1 VEAKLS
7 TVICNGD
14 WYWRPARSDALV
26 EIQSKLAEVHFG
38 DGDHPIWTVSK
49 KGEFVSSDTWQALRE
64 KKDQIEWWKIIW
76 FPLAIPKHAFIL
88 WLAMKNRLVIGV
100 RLLQWGYK
108 GDVNYW
114 FCRNHVESRD
124 HLFFECS
131 FSYRI
136 WRFCMARCR
145 VDNPPIMWADIIQ
158 LGCSNWGN
166 KTLKSLLCCLVL
178 GSALY
183 HIWCTRNEILHAG
196 QPNTE
201 E

>member
-1 VEAKLS
+1 
-7 TVICNGD
+7 
-14 WYWRPARSDALV
+14 
-26 EIQSKLAEVHFG
+26 
-38 DGDHPIWTVSK
+38 
-49 KGEFVSSDTWQALRE
+49 
-64 KKDQIEWWKIIW
+64 
-76 FPLAIPKHAFIL
+76 
-88 WLAMKNRLVIGV
+88 MKNRLVTGV

-108 GDVNYW
+108 GDVNCW

-145 VDNPPIMWADIIQ
+145 VDNPPIIWDDIIQ
-158 LGCSNWGN
+158 LGCSKWGS

-201 E
+201 EQIFKKNLVGSSN